1 MNDIICSNDEHKH
14 KIAMI
19 AITDKALELN
29 KPCWIAALMDAHI
42 NDRKAKYII
51 VKTFQKTS
59 EVN

>member
-1 MNDIICSNDEHKH
+1 
-14 KIAMI
+14 MI